1 MRSEYKPEEFVVS
14 GILYDRE
21 EYTIEA
27 SYVAFGSQEFY
38 DERVAENDRQ
48 YNIYFTLNDSDR
60 KSTRLN
66 SSHVALS
73 SMPSSA

>member
-1 MRSEYKPEEFVVS
+1 M
-14 GILYDRE
+14 
-21 EYTIEA
+21 TIEEKIENA
-27 SYVAFGSQEFY
+27 LRATVESMGFDWWGMEYMPAGRLTLLRVFIEKSDGTVNS
-38 DERVAENDRQ
+38 DETYAV
-48 YNIYFTLNDSDR
+48 DR